1 MAIIPQIEI
10 FDFIKCEDLGDLNKL
25 KLVLENL
32 PDEKLVRKLEEK
44 RGNGR
49 DDYPVRAMW
58 NSIIAGVVFRHESI
72 EKLIEELSRNG
83 QLRYICGFRK
93 YRTIKDEEGKVVG
106 KEPMIPQSWNYSRFL
121 VNVIKEQEL
130 VNEMFD
136 EAIEEIMRLLPDFGK
151 MLAIDGKAIES
162 YAKRENNNK
171 EEDGRRD
178 VDANTGIKK
187 YSGIR
192 EDGTTWEKIT
202 SWFGYKLHLIVDAKY
217 ELPVAFSVTKA
228 SAPEIPEGK
237 KLIEGVKEKHP
248 EILERCEYWLG
259 DRGYDDTEIIEIL
272 WDEYRIKP
280 IIDMRNL
287 WENKDEVRMFD
298 NKHNIIGY
306 DNFGSIYCY
315 DPVMGERHLMGFGG
329 FEEDRETLKY
339 ICPVKSNGI
348 KCKGCEK
355 CPYYNKAVRIK
366 LSEDRRRFTP
376 VARSSYKWER
386 IYKSRTAVERVNSRI
401 DNVYGFERHFIR
413 GLKKMKFRCSIAL
426 LVMLVLAIGRI
437 KQKQPELMRSLKIA

>member
-1 MAIIPQIEI
+1 M
-10 FDFIKCEDLGDLNKL
+10 
-25 KLVLENL
+25 
-32 PDEKLVRKLEEK
+32 
-44 RGNGR
+44 
-49 DDYPVRAMW
+49 
-58 NSIIAGVVFRHESI
+58 
-72 EKLIEELSRNG
+72 
-83 QLRYICGFRK
+83 
-93 YRTIKDEEGKVVG
+93 
-106 KEPMIPQSWNYSRFL
+106 
-121 VNVIKEQEL
+121 
-130 VNEMFD
+130 
-136 EAIEEIMRLLPDFGK
+136 
-151 MLAIDGKAIES
+151 
-162 YAKRENNNK
+162 
-171 EEDGRRD
+171 
-178 VDANTGIKK
+178 
-187 YSGIR
+187 
-192 EDGTTWEKIT
+192 
-202 SWFGYKLHLIVDAKY
+202 
-217 ELPVAFSVTKA
+217 TKA

-298 NKHNIIGY
+298 NRHNIIGY

-315 DPVMGERHLMGFGG
+315 DPVGGERHLMGFGG

>member
-49 DDYPVRAMW
+49 DDYP
-58 NSIIAGVVFRHESI
+58 
-72 EKLIEELSRNG
+72 
-83 QLRYICGFRK
+83 
-93 YRTIKDEEGKVVG
+93 
-106 KEPMIPQSWNYSRFL
+106 
-121 VNVIKEQEL
+121 
-130 VNEMFD
+130 
-136 EAIEEIMRLLPDFGK
+136 
-151 MLAIDGKAIES
+151 
-162 YAKRENNNK
+162 
-171 EEDGRRD
+171 
-178 VDANTGIKK
+178 
-187 YSGIR
+187 
-192 EDGTTWEKIT
+192 
-202 SWFGYKLHLIVDAKY
+202 
-217 ELPVAFSVTKA
+217 
-228 SAPEIPEGK
+228 
-237 KLIEGVKEKHP
+237 
-248 EILERCEYWLG
+248 
-259 DRGYDDTEIIEIL
+259 
-272 WDEYRIKP
+272 
-280 IIDMRNL
+280 
-287 WENKDEVRMFD
+287 
-298 NKHNIIGY
+298 
-306 DNFGSIYCY
+306 
-315 DPVMGERHLMGFGG
+315 GFGG

-339 ICPVKSNGI
+339 ICTVKSNGI